1 MPLVGYIETLD
12 EDVYLKY
19 LLCYLDQ
26 GNWSRNDKPDRVCFY
41 YPIKSTFRNNS
52 LKSIAASITS
62 FTRINNNSMP
72 PKIKCGANY
81 INSRLGY
88 LDVNQRVHNESQIVP
103 IFLDDLGFVSE
114 SSGSCIFLIKGNT
127 IYTPSIESSILPS
140 ITRSFLIKI
149 IKEEFNAYSLIETK
163 LDRWDLHNADSLFL
177 VGTNIEICFISR
189 LDHTNFNI
197 ELDINYEIYEAFKDK
212 AINA

>member
-1 MPLVGYIETLD
+1 
-12 EDVYLKY
+12 
-19 LLCYLDQ
+19 
-26 GNWSRNDKPDRVCFY
+26 
-41 YPIKSTFRNNS
+41 
-52 LKSIAASITS
+52 
-62 FTRINNNSMP
+62 MP

-88 LDVNQRVHNESQIVP
+88 LDVNQSVHNELQIVP

-149 IKEEFNAYSLIETK
+149 IKENFKAYALIETK

-212 AINA
+212 VINA